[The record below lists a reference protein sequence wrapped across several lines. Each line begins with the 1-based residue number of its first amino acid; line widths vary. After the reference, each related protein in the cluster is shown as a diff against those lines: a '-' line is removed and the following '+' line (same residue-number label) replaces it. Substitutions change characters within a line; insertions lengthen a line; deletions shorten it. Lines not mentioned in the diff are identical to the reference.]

1 MDETKVNLKF
11 NGSNITKT
19 RIIIFDE
26 SPLMRNI
33 ISEIF
38 SNDRDIE
45 IVGTFKTFNEIKKF
59 LNEINYVVDC
69 VITNIISD
77 KEDFINVLL
86 YIKHYTF
93 NIVFISNL
101 SMNRTKMLEQV
112 LEFKDIRFVDYSGK
126 LNLTSIGPVKE
137 SIKKEVYSIKMR
149 RIKRALFD
157 GKRAIVIASSTGGPK
172 VLEYLFERLRI
183 EIFIPIFIVQHMPDG
198 CTKQFV
204 DRLNKTCNYKF
215 SEARNGEGIKQNM
228 IYIAPGGYHML
239 VTNGNKIILNQNEAV
254 NNVRPSADILFCSAS
269 KVYKDGLLGI
279 VLTGMGRDAS
289 AGIKCI
295 KENGGKTIVQNEK
308 SCTVFGMPKAAI
320 ETGSVDKILPID
332 EIILE
337 IVKHSGKV

>member
-1 MDETKVNLKF
+1 MGETKVNSRFDEQK
-11 NGSNITKT
+11 ITKIK
-19 RIIIFDE
+19 IIIFDE

-38 SNDRDIE
+38 SNDKDIE
-45 IVGTFKTFNEIKKF
+45 IVGTFKTFDETKKF
-59 LNEINYVVDC
+59 LNEIDYVIDC
-69 VITNIISD
+69 VITNLISD

-101 SMNRTKMLEQV
+101 TMNRTKMLEQV
-112 LEFKDIRFVDYSGK
+112 LEFKDIKFVDYSGK
-126 LNLTSIGPVKE
+126 LNLTSIGHVKE
-137 SIKKEVYSIKMR
+137 AIKNEVYSIRMR

-172 VLEYLFERLRI
+172 VLEYLFERLGI
-183 EIFIPIFIVQHMPDG
+183 EILIPIFIVQHMPDG

-215 SEARNGEGIKQNM
+215 SEARNGESIKQNM
-228 IYIAPGGYHML
+228 IYIAPSGYHML
-239 VTNGNKIILNQNEAV
+239 ITNEDKIILNQNEVV

-269 KVYKDGLLGI
+269 KVYKNGLLGI
-279 VLTGMGRDAS
+279 VLTGMGKDAS
-289 AGIKCI
+289 DGIKCI
-295 KENGGKTIVQNEK
+295 KQNGGKTIVQNEK

-320 ETGSVDKILPID
+320 ETGSVDKVLPID

-337 IVKHSGKV
+337 IVKHSRKV